1 MDSPRSD
8 GGGRRSPFASDVCSQ
23 PIFNSMGLAV
33 SDMNPTSPGR
43 SWKAGAFS
51 LLPPGTRKPVIGV
64 TLPHIYAL
72 LGKGG
77 PRRAFL
83 PTPRPCVAGG
93 MREGARPRSHFT
105 IAVRAERL
113 ASAVTGPA
121 ALRCSQQFAAPRPRR
136 ASAEDCGK
144 GLLTLPS
151 ISRYSTFAQMKPVRA
166 CGSFPLSCC
175 CLV

>member
-1 MDSPRSD
+1 MSD
-8 GGGRRSPFASDVCSQ
+8 RLPNAIDRHVASRLRLRRREA
-23 PIFNSMGLAV
+23 GLTQQMVA
-33 SDMNPTSPGR
+33 DALG
-43 SWKAGAFS
+43 
-51 LLPPGTRKPVIGV
+51 LPGTRKPVIGV